1 MPYVPVVYGSPHR
14 ARVEERGAKER
25 NGAVRVEG
33 RKGGGAMGREPP
45 PRRNDAALLSKI
57 ASQEKLCGSSLY
69 MYICIRTAT
78 FIPIAQENR
87 YDGSRIPGEDFTLK
101 YCRK

>member
-1 MPYVPVVYGSPHR
+1 MPYVPVVYRGPHR

-33 RKGGGAMGREPP
+33 GKGGGAMGREPP

-69 MYICIRTAT
+69 MYTYMYTYTRA
-78 FIPIAQENR
+78 FIPIA
-87 YDGSRIPGEDFTLK
+87 
-101 YCRK
+101 